1 MYHQALQLLTKN
13 RRPDATTAADI
24 GSYQVVLDTLST
36 LSIIT
41 NAGIV
46 GVCSF
51 SLYFYFPT
59 MTDVDCLWAT
69 AVLEH
74 MLIVIKI
81 FISSYIPE
89 ESEKAKEE
97 WEVQQEKKLAAL
109 DNWNIKENEL
119 EDPTPW

>member
-1 MYHQALQLLTKN
+1 
-13 RRPDATTAADI
+13 
-24 GSYQVVLDTLST
+24 
-36 LSIIT
+36 
-41 NAGIV
+41 
-46 GVCSF
+46 
-51 SLYFYFPT
+51 
-59 MTDVDCLWAT
+59 
-69 AVLEH
+69 